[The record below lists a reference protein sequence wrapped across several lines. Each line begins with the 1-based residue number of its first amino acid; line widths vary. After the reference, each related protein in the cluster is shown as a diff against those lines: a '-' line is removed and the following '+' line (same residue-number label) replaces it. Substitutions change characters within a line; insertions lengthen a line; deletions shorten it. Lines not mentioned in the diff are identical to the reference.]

1 MGASPDDTAPG
12 YNPEKNR
19 AFLESLLE
27 KSPAELSEEVSSLLG
42 HAVKFSD
49 MENSFL
55 SEEEILAKG
64 SAKQVIAEMSFGS
77 GESRLGLG
85 YLVCPVKGAIELG
98 GVLIMLPDSEIEKS
112 ASEEDFYEDLQDAY
126 GEIANIVSGFY
137 NRIFEQR
144 YTPAKTRVI
153 RKDVSLVNTVKDKD
167 LLARQVYYCCS
178 MAVSLKEKS
187 LGRIQML
194 FPAVALKLFAGEIGE
209 AEAAGDKKKESV
221 DFPVGEKLERQ
232 QQKIVAILEEGC
244 SRCQQEISSL
254 ISADVT
260 LGSPDNTIINKGD
273 FFAKEVRGKQILSF
287 MATRGEDVTTESF
300 IVVDI
305 KAAIH
310 MGGVLVMLPPPEL
323 EAAVEKELF
332 SDDIADAYGEIAN
345 IITGAYTSTFEEL
358 YKKQLHFVRKN
369 SIEITPLTVDT
380 DSDEP
385 FADGDYYLSRMTIL
399 IGGREYGR
407 LNMLFPLDALR
418 LQGLVHAES
427 VTEGAAQRGDRP
439 PAPATEGEAADAG
452 GGDIAAEKVIDKVY
466 DILLIGDD
474 EASAG
479 MITKGFDALGLSAK
493 TISFKDEVR
502 DFLGDQVRAVYLVTR
517 EVNEQAFGMAIKL
530 SSSSSSLPIIAAAP
544 AWTRSKVIKAV
555 RYGVKDILVTPAT
568 DDEIAANIQKNIH

>member
-1 MGASPDDTAPG
+1 MGASPDDTAAD
-12 YNPEKNR
+12 YDPEKNR

-42 HAVKFSD
+42 HTVKFSD
-49 MENSFL
+49 MESFFL
-55 SEEEILAKG
+55 SEEDVFKEGPAK
-64 SAKQVIAEMSFGS
+64 KVVAEMSFGS
-77 GESRLGLG
+77 GESKLGLG
-85 YLVCPVKGAIELG
+85 YLVSSVKGAIELG

-137 NRIFEQR
+137 NRVFEQR

-153 RKDVSLVNTVKDKD
+153 RKNVSLVNTADDEDFFEK
-167 LLARQVYYCCS
+167 QVYYCCS

-194 FPAVALKLFAGEIGE
+194 FPAVALKLFAGETQETE
-209 AEAAGDKKKESV
+209 AVADKKKKRV
-221 DFPVGEKLERQ
+221 DFPVGEELERQ
-232 QQKIVAILEEGC
+232 QQKIGAILEEGC
-244 SRCQQEISSL
+244 NRCQQEISGL

-260 LGSPDNTIINKGD
+260 LGSIDNIVVNKAD
-273 FFAKEVRGKQILSF
+273 FFAKEVNGKQILSF
-287 MATRGEDVTTESF
+287 MATNGEDVATESF

-305 KAAIH
+305 KTAIH

-323 EAAVEKELF
+323 EAAVEEELF
-332 SDDIADAYGEIAN
+332 NDDIADAYGEIAN

-369 SIEITPLTVDT
+369 SIEITPLTVEP

-385 FADGDYYLSRMTIL
+385 FADGDYYLSSMTIL
-399 IGGREYGR
+399 IGGKEYGR
-407 LNMLFPLDALR
+407 LNMLFPLDAFR
-418 LQGLVHAES
+418 LQGLVYTEP
-427 VTEGAAQRGDRP
+427 VTESAAQEGDRP
-439 PAPATEGEAADAG
+439 LATEGEAAATATG
-452 GGDIAAEKVIDKVY
+452 GGDVAAEQVIDEVY
-466 DILLIGDD
+466 DVLLIGDD

-493 TISFKDEVR
+493 TITFKDEVR

-530 SSSSSSLPIIAAAP
+530 SSS
-544 AWTRSKVIKAV
+544 
-555 RYGVKDILVTPAT
+555 VKGD
-568 DDEIAANIQKNIH
+568 